1 MVLETNRT
9 ITRVVIKD
17 LRTEQS
23 LVPIGRA
30 LAANPDNSLM
40 CLTLSGNT
48 IGAQSLQALC
58 DGFEKMTHGMLRL
71 DLSKSSIRPKYDF
84 ISYLFRY

>member
-9 ITRVVIKD
+9 ITRVVLKD

-30 LAANPDNSLM
+30 LAANPDNAL
-40 CLTLSGNT
+40 CHLTISGNF
-48 IGAQSLQALC
+48 IGQQSLTALC
-58 DGFEKMTHGMLRL
+58 DGFERLTHGLTRL
-71 DLSKSSIRPKYDF
+71 DLSRSGIRPKY
-84 ISYLFRY
+84 